1 MSPWVSIRFL
11 QTQSDER
18 LLAAARQG
26 HERAFEALV
35 RRHRAALLGHALRL
49 LPDVS
54 AEDALQ
60 QGLLQAWTALQRGAE
75 VHVPRAWLHRVVHN
89 AAVDVLRSRSHVD
102 DDLAAWAAA
111 TDAPNCEGEELAAL
125 RETLSAMAA
134 LPAIQ
139 REALLRTAVE
149 GDSHER
155 VASALGLSAGAVR
168 GLVYRARVTL
178 RAAASALTP
187 PPIAAIAARLVRR
200 AAPAGHPF
208 ANLIAGG
215 QESDITG
222 VLLSGGAAA
231 LSTGVLAV
239 AAVPLARH
247 MIHAHGTRPTIASG
261 RHDADPGRTQAPPL
275 TSEASGRSVQAS
287 RPMRSP
293 LRGVGTGDM
302 KFNVLAGLRAGSL
315 LARGDAGAEINADRH
330 DGSFAAEQGRAG
342 GRRDDGRAVA
352 GAEIADTRGAGD
364 GGYDSNTV
372 SGSDTSRDGG
382 GSGSSPGSGGGSGAG
397 TEGASDGGS
406 GSGGS
411 DGFATDGSSASGGD
425 LSGQGTDGG
434 GSGGS
439 GDGPS
444 SAQGT
449 DGGGSGGSGGRPSAT
464 TSELGSADA
473 GQPA

>member
-11 QTQSDER
+11 HTQSDER
-18 LLAAARQG
+18 LLAAARHG
-26 HERAFEALV
+26 HGRAFEALV
-35 RRHRAALLGHALRL
+35 RRHRAELLGHARRL
-49 LPDVS
+49 LPDIS
-54 AEDALQ
+54 AEDAVQ

-89 AAVDVLRSRSHVD
+89 AAVDVLRSRCHVH
-102 DDLAAWAAA
+102 DDLGAWAAA
-111 TDAPNCEGEELAAL
+111 TDAANCGGEELAAL
-125 RETLSAMAA
+125 RETLSAMVA

-187 PPIAAIAARLVRR
+187 PPIATLAARLVRR
-200 AAPAGHPF
+200 AAPAGHPV

-215 QESDITG
+215 QEGDITR
-222 VLLSGGAAA
+222 VLLRGGAAA

-247 MIHAHGTRPTIASG
+247 IIHAHGTRPTIASG
-261 RHDADPGRTQAPPL
+261 RHDADRGRAQAPPL
-275 TSEASGRSVQAS
+275 ASETSVRSVQAS

-293 LRGVGTGDM
+293 LRGVGSSGM
-302 KFNVLAGLRAGSL
+302 KINVLAGPRAGSL
-315 LARGDAGAEINADRH
+315 LARVDAGAEINADRH
-330 DGSFAAEQGRAG
+330 DGSFAAEQGPAG

-364 GGYDSNTV
+364 GSHDSNTV
-372 SGSDTSRDGG
+372 SGSDTNSDGG

-397 TEGASDGGS
+397 TAGASDGGS

-425 LSGQGTDGG
+425 LSGAGTDGG

-444 SAQGT
+444 
-449 DGGGSGGSGGRPSAT
+449 AT
-464 TSELGSADA
+464 AAELGSADA